1 MNDLDSNFKLTCLTP
16 KDAIDFNDNGT
27 KNCNEKSMDLL
38 NYEQGLLM
46 YHPTYWMAP
55 NLEPT
60 Q

>member
-1 MNDLDSNFKLTCLTP
+1 
-16 KDAIDFNDNGT
+16 
-27 KNCNEKSMDLL
+27 MDLL